1 MKRRA
6 LTLIE
11 VMITLVL
18 CAVVFGPLYV
28 VFSSSRK
35 NVLHAQGTS
44 IATSHASSMIAALKQ
59 IKYDDL
65 CTMGA
70 VSDVNLKE
78 PFTLKLLGISSMPK
92 SYSRTLSIDLMDTSG
107 DEGGP
112 YFLATVEIRWK
123 PRTIKKFLKYRIMGF
138 LNNKDTIPGGE
149 E

>member
-1 MKRRA
+1 M
-6 LTLIE
+6 TLIE
-11 VMITLVL
+11 VMIALVL

-35 NVLHAQGTS
+35 NVIHAQGTG

-65 CTMGA
+65 QTMTEI
-70 VSDVNLKE
+70 SDANLSKPFSLKE
-78 PFTLKLLGISSMPK
+78 LGISSMPK
-92 SYSRTLSIDLMDTSG
+92 NYKRTLSIEKMDTSG
-107 DEGGP
+107 SEGGP

-123 PRTIKKFLKYRIMGF
+123 PRTIKKFLKYKIMGF
-138 LNNKDTIPGGE
+138 LNSKEFIPGGE